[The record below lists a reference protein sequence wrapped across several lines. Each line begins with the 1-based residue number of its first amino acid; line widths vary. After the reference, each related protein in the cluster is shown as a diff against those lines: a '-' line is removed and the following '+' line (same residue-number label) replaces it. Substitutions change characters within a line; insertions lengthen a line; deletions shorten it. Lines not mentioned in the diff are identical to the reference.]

1 METVKDTEYYDVLG
15 VNPSASEA
23 EIKKAYYL
31 KARQVHPDKNPNDPD
46 AAKRFQVLGE
56 AYQVLSDPV
65 QREAYDKNGKSIIS
79 WDAMLDPTAV
89 FAFLFGS
96 DLFEDYIGQLAT
108 ASMASSGIICNN
120 DDIDPSNLPDKL
132 KAFQRERE
140 MKLAGKLKDFID
152 QYVEGDK
159 EGFLDR
165 AKTEAERLANSDF
178 GVNILQ
184 TIGYIYVRQA
194 AKELGKKA
202 IYLGMPF
209 IAEWV
214 RHKGHHWM
222 SQLTAAKGAFQL
234 LQLQDEIQKQLRLD
248 GVNPE
253 IDSDS
258 CMQLNKDKMVN
269 LLWKLNVADIEVT
282 LVHVCQMVLQEN
294 HVKKEEL
301 AARARALKILGR
313 EFQKANSVLRAE
325 APKTDDPKVDEDE
338 SSSECSSEDESPGAP
353 CRIPFVSQRIGRL
366 FRCFCNPAYYVDDDE
381 IVYRER

>member
-1 METVKDTEYYDVLG
+1 METVKDMEYYDVLG
-15 VNPSASEA
+15 VSPSASGV

-31 KARQVHPDKNPNDPD
+31 KVRIL
-46 AAKRFQVLGE
+46 VLGE

-79 WDAMLDPTAV
+79 WLVGHSNLYKKILSSKDTMLDPTAV

-108 ASMASSGIICNN
+108 ASMASSGIISDN
-120 DDIDPSNLPDKL
+120 DNMDPGNLPDRL

-140 MKLAGKLKDFID
+140 AKLAGKLKDFVD
-152 QYVEGDK
+152 QYVHGDK
-159 EGFLDR
+159 EGFLQR
-165 AKTEAERLANSDF
+165 AKSEAERLANSVLKNNLLYWLDTDRTWCYMVTDF

-202 IYLGMPF
+202 IYLRVPF

-214 RHKGHHWM
+214 RHKGHLWM

-234 LQLQDEIQKQLRLD
+234 LQLQDEIQKQLSLD

-253 IDSDS
+253 NDSDS

-282 LVHVCQMVLQEN
+282 LVHVCQMEN

-301 AARARALKILGR
+301 VARARALKILGR
-313 EFQKANSVLRAE
+313 EFQ
-325 APKTDDPKVDEDE
+325 
-338 SSSECSSEDESPGAP
+338 
-353 CRIPFVSQRIGRL
+353 RIGRL
-366 FRCFCNPAYYVDDDE
+366 FRCLCNPAYYVDDDE

>member
-222 SQLTAAKGAFQL
+222 SQLTAAKGT
-234 LQLQDEIQKQLRLD
+234 
-248 GVNPE
+248 
-253 IDSDS
+253 
-258 CMQLNKDKMVN
+258 
-269 LLWKLNVADIEVT
+269 KL
-282 LVHVCQMVLQEN
+282 
-294 HVKKEEL
+294 
-301 AARARALKILGR
+301 
-313 EFQKANSVLRAE
+313 
-325 APKTDDPKVDEDE
+325 
-338 SSSECSSEDESPGAP
+338 
-353 CRIPFVSQRIGRL
+353 IPTIIWL
-366 FRCFCNPAYYVDDDE
+366 HWHLPN
-381 IVYRER
+381 